1 MSTESEKIIFAKLA
15 VLEDEIGHLRR
26 GYTITNKRYADVL
39 TSLKSLTELSTEATQ
54 RAANAANKAANTA
67 KVAASQ
73 SIILAAEEAA
83 EAASKEQL
91 SNIFKS

>member
-54 RAANAANKAANTA
+54 RAALSAQRAANAANKAAN
-67 KVAASQ
+67 Q
-73 SIILAAEEAA
+73 HLN
-83 EAASKEQL
+83 QL
-91 SNIFKS
+91 F

>member
-39 TSLKSLTELSTEATQ
+39 TSLKSLTEL
-54 RAANAANKAANTA
+54 N
-67 KVAASQ
+67 
-73 SIILAAEEAA
+73 
-83 EAASKEQL
+83 
-91 SNIFKS
+91 